1 MTSSNSVNVNL
12 NVSKTVQQFAEQYVN
27 YYQKIHG
34 VLPQVEQD
42 EQWPSPC
49 EQNKT
54 KNGAA
59 LLDGHVFWQPSVITS
74 EQLSFVNVESAL
86 NTSLHEDIKN
96 YFTSIYSESLEAQCE
111 DGKLSLLFAWNEDDF
126 QRLQENIIGHI
137 LMKQRLKQ
145 PITVFFAVTDEEDT
159 IISFDNDSGAV
170 WVERVGCKPHKK
182 LTDSIVDFINMLEP
196 VA

>member
-12 NVSKTVQQFAEQYVN
+12 NVSKTVQQFAEQYINN
-27 YYQKIHG
+27 YRKAHG

-49 EQNKT
+49 EQREAQ
-54 KNGAA
+54 NGEP
-59 LLDGHVFWQPSVITS
+59 LDGHVFWQPVANSG
-74 EQLSFVNVESAL
+74 EQLSFENVESAL
-86 NTSLHEDIKN
+86 NITLHQDIKD
-96 YFTSIYSESLEAQCE
+96 YFTSIYSESLEAQCD

-145 PITVFFAVTDEEDT
+145 PITVFFAVTDEEDM
-159 IISFDNDSGAV
+159 IISFDNDSGEV
-170 WVERVGCKPHKK
+170 WVEQVGRKPHKK
-182 LTDSIVDFINMLEP
+182 LTNSIVEFINILEP
-196 VA
+196 LA

>member
-1 MTSSNSVNVNL
+1 MTSSNLVNVNL
-12 NVSKTVQQFAEQYVN
+12 NVADTVQQFAEQYISH
-27 YYQKIHG
+27 YQKTHG

-42 EQWPSPC
+42 EQWPSAC
-49 EQNKT
+49 EQSNLES
-54 KNGAA
+54 NA
-59 LLDGHVFWQPSVITS
+59 LLDGHVFWQPMTISNKP
-74 EQLSFVNVESAL
+74 LSFDNVESAL
-86 NTSLHEDIKN
+86 NITLHEDIKN
-96 YFTSIYSESLEAQCE
+96 YFTSIYSESLEAQCD

-145 PITVFFAVTDEEDT
+145 PVTVFFAVTDEEDM
-159 IISFDNDSGAV
+159 IISFDNDSGEI

-182 LTDSIVDFINMLEP
+182 LTDSIADFIKLLEP

>member
-1 MTSSNSVNVNL
+1 MTSPNLGNVNL

-27 YYQKIHG
+27 NYQKIHG
-34 VLPQVEQD
+34 VLPQVKQD

-49 EQNKT
+49 EQNKVQN
-54 KNGAA
+54 KA
-59 LLDGHVFWQPSVITS
+59 LLDGNVFWQPANISN
-74 EQLSFVNVESAL
+74 EQLSFDNVESAL
-86 NTSLHEDIKN
+86 NVTLHEDIKS
-96 YFTSIYSESLEAQCE
+96 YFTSIYSESLEAQCD

-145 PITVFFAVTDEEDT
+145 PITVFFAVTDEEDM
-159 IISFDNDSGAV
+159 IISFDNDSGAI

-182 LTDSIVDFINMLEP
+182 LTDSIVDFINMIEP